1 MRKRLLLI
9 AVAVGPVMFVA
20 SAVSDAAAPQTAGS
34 TGAPKY
40 VGAGSCAASACHGGV
55 QPRLD
60 TRIQQN
66 EYSTWVVKDQHARAH
81 AVLSN
86 PVSQRIARI
95 LKLGKAETA
104 PRCLACHSLAVPESA
119 KGRPIDLSDGV
130 SCENCHGPAS
140 AWLGP
145 HTMRD
150 WKHERSVQMGM
161 YDTKDLVKRAEK
173 CLGCHLGTP
182 TQNVDHELIAA
193 GHPDLVFELDSF
205 QAVMPRHWKEPA
217 KPWRGVQTW
226 AVGQAVQLREGLK
239 RVAWRSKGN
248 VWPEY
253 AELECFAC
261 HHSLTPA
268 MESWRQET
276 GYEGR
281 RAGDPPFNASRFAVF
296 RHLAARVNPSA
307 AQQLDQEV
315 TRLHSLMSRLSADR
329 AEIGR
334 TAENAA
340 SIADGLV
347 KSVAAQEFNRETTLA
362 VLRTIAADADDLSAA
377 GERTAEQ
384 AAMALDS
391 LFLAYSESAKP
402 ANQQQVRAAIDG
414 LFKELERPSAYHGP
428 RFAAQMKRVG
438 AALQ

>member
-1 MRKRLLLI
+1 MRKRLLLSAVVVGPLLF
-9 AVAVGPVMFVA
+9 AVADLSNPA
-20 SAVSDAAAPQTAGS
+20 RAQAPAAVTA
-34 TGAPKY
+34 KY

-60 TRIQQN
+60 SRIQQN
-66 EYSTWVVKDQHARAH
+66 EYSTWVVKDQHAKAH
-81 AVLSN
+81 SVLGS

-95 LKLGKAETA
+95 LKLGRADTS
-104 PRCLACHSLAVPESA
+104 PRCLACHALNVPEAA
-119 KGRPIDLSDGV
+119 KGRPIELADGV
-130 SCENCHGPAS
+130 SCESCHGPAS
-140 AWLGP
+140 GWLGP

-150 WKHERSVQMGM
+150 WPHVKSVQLGM
-161 YDTKDLVKRAEK
+161 YDTKDLVKRTEK

-182 TQNVDHELIAA
+182 QQFVDHELIAA

-217 KPWRGVQTW
+217 RPWRGVQTW
-226 AVGQAVQLREGLK
+226 SVGQAVQLREGLK
-239 RVAWRSKGN
+239 RVAWRARGN

-268 MESWRQET
+268 NESWRQEV

-281 RAGDPPFNASRFAVF
+281 RAGDPPFNASRFMVF
-296 RHLAARVNPSA
+296 QHMAAKVNPAA

-315 TRLHSLMSRLSADR
+315 RKLHTLMSRLTADRDEIARTADR
-329 AEIGR
+329 AAG
-334 TAENAA
+334 
-340 SIADGLV
+340 IADGLV
-347 KSVAAQEFNRETTLA
+347 QSVANQEFNRDLTLG
-362 VLRTIAADADDLSAA
+362 VLRAIAGDADDLSKA

-384 AAMALDS
+384 AAMAVDS
-391 LFLAYSESAKP
+391 LFLAYAESAKP
-402 ANQQQVRAAIDG
+402 ANQAQVRAAIDG